1 MSSFADS
8 SVRQL
13 PVSVE
18 SVHLDM
24 ATSSL
29 IDSVKN
35 EPMCEVTGKN
45 DRNGLLYKSDAPFEA
60 CHMLECSEVH
70 SMPENS
76 SYIFSHAQNI
86 TVDGQEAIFIPFSV
100 PSYAGCQSVAQSSLL
115 SSASLYGAKNCT
127 LNLSNLIEQP
137 NFGHQFVVASTDQSS
152 HLKQSGR
159 PTTVAVVNAQLTP
172 SARESQCSMSCTST
186 DRNASPND
194 YSSSDQRKAFADES
208 DATFGFIQLKQSK
221 PSTKDKGRCSHAGW
235 NPQPILPKLPLYL
248 DGVWSLKLPSGSMVL
263 SRSNSAT
270 SAFLPTSAAALA
282 PASCDSQTTLSSPFQ
297 WVTASASV
305 APSAVLPTVTLTSAG
320 IAPMVESSP
329 SLTSIGDKA
338 STIII
343 IQQPTND
350 YVDSQSLNC
359 LPDVL
364 LPCNEYF
371 RSSSLNPLSSSTSEA
386 ELSSCANPGIGE
398 TLNSASHQFAFMPDA
413 ICIDND
419 VKLSRDV
426 PDHGTCLPSSSV
438 GSESVPM
445 REDSNQCSP
454 AAISDAQ
461 GNYGLDGSVCR
472 GTRSSAPFAVTQL
485 NTNIISRASPVNQST
500 ATVISPQALIIANN
514 EVQQDISSRPTM
526 RIVPLCSRG
535 NAFQTTKVNPTF
547 ISVQP
552 CTSSVQRK
560 SGRTQGRQETGHLKR
575 IACSCPV
582 CKSNKTKMAHEKSK
596 FHVCHFANCGKAY
609 GKTSHLRAHL
619 RWHTGDRPFI
629 CDWQFCS
636 KSFTR
641 SDELQRHYR
650 THTGEKNFVCHLCEK
665 RFLRSDHLTKH
676 KRTHVMAPLVSEPS
690 STSSS
695 KALVQNRR
703 GKRSKVQQR

>member
-45 DRNGLLYKSDAPFEA
+45 DRNGLLCELVEFLCRETAAAFADKSDAPFEA

-461 GNYGLDGSVCR
+461 GNYGLDGSRKCIPDNQSESYVYLR
-472 GTRSSAPFAVTQL
+472 PAVHKFSAEKKRKNSRQTGNWASQTDSLFLPGWRTRSPSSMFVTLPTAAKRTEKRLTFERIFVGILVIARSFVTGNFAAKVSL
-485 NTNIISRASPVNQST
+485 ALTNFSDII
-500 ATVISPQALIIANN
+500 ALI
-514 EVQQDISSRPTM
+514 
-526 RIVPLCSRG
+526 
-535 NAFQTTKVNPTF
+535 
-547 ISVQP
+547 
-552 CTSSVQRK
+552 
-560 SGRTQGRQETGHLKR
+560 QGKR
-575 IACSCPV
+575 ISFATCA
-582 CKSNKTKMAHEKSK
+582 KSDFYE
-596 FHVCHFANCGKAY
+596 V
-609 GKTSHLRAHL
+609 
-619 RWHTGDRPFI
+619 I
-629 CDWQFCS
+629 I
-636 KSFTR
+636 
-641 SDELQRHYR
+641 
-650 THTGEKNFVCHLCEK
+650 
-665 RFLRSDHLTKH
+665 LRSTSALTSWL
-676 KRTHVMAPLVSEPS
+676 P
-690 STSSS
+690 
-695 KALVQNRR
+695 
-703 GKRSKVQQR
+703 